1 MSSQDSIFKFII
13 CGTDTD
19 IGKTLISS
27 FFVKGLNSFYWK
39 PIQSGIESQTDSQ
52 TVEKL
57 AQVSKEKIIKEAYV
71 FTKPLSPHW
80 AAEIDQ
86 KTINFDTLR
95 LPKVKGSLIVET
107 AGGLM
112 VPITR
117 NFLQIDQI
125 KQWNLPVI
133 LVCKSSLGTLNHT
146 LLSIEA
152 LKRRNIEILGLVVNG
167 EKQLIENVSA
177 ARREAEGAFGSSE
190 VYLEKLVSKA
200 RHVEIQIIGDCHG
213 NVVHLYERDCTVQRR
228 HQKVIERAPAVY
240 LNSTSRQSLCSE
252 AIKVATAANYRNAGT
267 VEFLQDADN
276 GEFSLAV
283 PLRDKAGHFGGANIK
298 CCNHDII
305 ALFLWSCR
313 ATVDRL
319 FRPLTEDCAVR

>member
-1 MSSQDSIFKFII
+1 MSSHNNIFKFII

-39 PIQSGIESQTDSQ
+39 PIQSGIELQTDSQ

-86 KTINFDTLR
+86 KTINFDKLR
-95 LPKVKGSLIVET
+95 LPKVQDSLIVET

-152 LKRRNIEILGLVVNG
+152 LKRRDIEIFGLVVNG
-167 EKQLIENVSA
+167 EKHLDNPKTLVDFSGIPLI
-177 ARREAEGAFGSSE
+177 AEFPYIPKVDSNNLDILWKE
-190 VYLEKLVSKA
+190 LNIKNKLVS
-200 RHVEIQIIGDCHG
+200 I
-213 NVVHLYERDCTVQRR
+213 
-228 HQKVIERAPAVY
+228 
-240 LNSTSRQSLCSE
+240 LNSK
-252 AIKVATAANYRNAGT
+252 AI
-267 VEFLQDADN
+267 
-276 GEFSLAV
+276 
-283 PLRDKAGHFGGANIK
+283 
-298 CCNHDII
+298 
-305 ALFLWSCR
+305 
-313 ATVDRL
+313 
-319 FRPLTEDCAVR
+319 

>member
-1 MSSQDSIFKFII
+1 MRSQDSVFKFII

-57 AQVSKEKIIKEAYV
+57 AHLSKEKIIKEAYV

-86 KTINFDTLR
+86 KTINFEKLR
-95 LPKVKGSLIVET
+95 LPKVQGSLIVET

-152 LKRRNIEILGLVVNG
+152 LKQRNIEILGLVVNG
-167 EKQLIENVSA
+167 EKHLDNPRTLFDFSGIPLI
-177 ARREAEGAFGSSE
+177 AEFP
-190 VYLEKLVSKA
+190 YIEKMDSNNLDILWKELDIKNKLIS
-200 RHVEIQIIGDCHG
+200 
-213 NVVHLYERDCTVQRR
+213 L
-228 HQKVIERAPAVY
+228 
-240 LNSTSRQSLCSE
+240 LNSKIS
-252 AIKVATAANYRNAGT
+252 
-267 VEFLQDADN
+267 
-276 GEFSLAV
+276 
-283 PLRDKAGHFGGANIK
+283 
-298 CCNHDII
+298 
-305 ALFLWSCR
+305 
-313 ATVDRL
+313 
-319 FRPLTEDCAVR
+319 

>member
-57 AQVSKEKIIKEAYV
+57 AQLSKEKIIKEAYV

-86 KTINFDTLR
+86 KTINFEKLR
-95 LPKVKGSLIVET
+95 LPKVQGSLIVET

-125 KQWNLPVI
+125 KEWNLPVI
-133 LVCKSSLGTLNHT
+133 LVCKSSLGTLNHS

-152 LKRRNIEILGLVVNG
+152 LKQRNIEILGLVVNG
-167 EKQLIENVSA
+167 EKHLDNPRTLVDFSGIPLI
-177 ARREAEGAFGSSE
+177 AEFP
-190 VYLEKLVSKA
+190 YIEKMDSNNLDILWKELDIKNKLIS
-200 RHVEIQIIGDCHG
+200 
-213 NVVHLYERDCTVQRR
+213 L
-228 HQKVIERAPAVY
+228 
-240 LNSTSRQSLCSE
+240 LNSKIS
-252 AIKVATAANYRNAGT
+252 
-267 VEFLQDADN
+267 
-276 GEFSLAV
+276 
-283 PLRDKAGHFGGANIK
+283 
-298 CCNHDII
+298 
-305 ALFLWSCR
+305 
-313 ATVDRL
+313 
-319 FRPLTEDCAVR
+319 

>member
-1 MSSQDSIFKFII
+1 MSINNNILKFII

-39 PIQSGIESQTDSQ
+39 PIQSGIELQTDSQ

-86 KTINFDTLR
+86 KIINFDKLR
-95 LPKVKGSLIVET
+95 LPKVQDSLIVET

-152 LKRRNIEILGLVVNG
+152 LKRRNIEIFGLVVNG
-167 EKQLIENVSA
+167 EKHLDNPKTLVDFSGIPLI
-177 ARREAEGAFGSSE
+177 AEFPYIPKVDSNNLDILWKE
-190 VYLEKLVSKA
+190 LNIKNKLVS
-200 RHVEIQIIGDCHG
+200 I
-213 NVVHLYERDCTVQRR
+213 
-228 HQKVIERAPAVY
+228 
-240 LNSTSRQSLCSE
+240 LNSQ
-252 AIKVATAANYRNAGT
+252 AI
-267 VEFLQDADN
+267 
-276 GEFSLAV
+276 
-283 PLRDKAGHFGGANIK
+283 
-298 CCNHDII
+298 
-305 ALFLWSCR
+305 
-313 ATVDRL
+313 
-319 FRPLTEDCAVR
+319 

>member
-1 MSSQDSIFKFII
+1 MRNHKNIFNFII

-27 FFVKGLNSFYWK
+27 FFVKGLNAFYWK

-86 KTINFDTLR
+86 KAINFDKLR
-95 LPKVKGSLIVET
+95 LPKVQGSLILET

-125 KQWNLPVI
+125 KEWNLPVI

-152 LKRRNIEILGLVVNG
+152 LKLRNIEILGLVVNG
-167 EKQLIENVSA
+167 EKHLDNPKTLVDFSGIPLI
-177 ARREAEGAFGSSE
+177 AEFPYIKKMDSNNLDILWKE
-190 VYLEKLVSKA
+190 LDIKNKLIS
-200 RHVEIQIIGDCHG
+200 
-213 NVVHLYERDCTVQRR
+213 L
-228 HQKVIERAPAVY
+228 
-240 LNSTSRQSLCSE
+240 LNSKIS
-252 AIKVATAANYRNAGT
+252 
-267 VEFLQDADN
+267 
-276 GEFSLAV
+276 
-283 PLRDKAGHFGGANIK
+283 
-298 CCNHDII
+298 
-305 ALFLWSCR
+305 
-313 ATVDRL
+313 
-319 FRPLTEDCAVR
+319 

>member
-1 MSSQDSIFKFII
+1 MNSHKNIFKFII

-27 FFVKGLNSFYWK
+27 FFVRGLNSFYWK

-52 TVEKL
+52 TVEEL
-57 AQVSKEKIIKEAYV
+57 TQVSKKKIIKEAYV

-86 KTINFDTLR
+86 KTINFDMLR
-95 LPKVKGSLIVET
+95 LPKVNGSLIVET

-152 LKRRNIEILGLVVNG
+152 LKLRNIEILGLVVNG
-167 EKQLIENVSA
+167 EKHLDNPKTLVDFSGIPLI
-177 ARREAEGAFGSSE
+177 AEFPYIKKMDSNNLDILWKE
-190 VYLEKLVSKA
+190 LDIKNKLIS
-200 RHVEIQIIGDCHG
+200 
-213 NVVHLYERDCTVQRR
+213 L
-228 HQKVIERAPAVY
+228 
-240 LNSTSRQSLCSE
+240 LNSKIS
-252 AIKVATAANYRNAGT
+252 
-267 VEFLQDADN
+267 
-276 GEFSLAV
+276 
-283 PLRDKAGHFGGANIK
+283 
-298 CCNHDII
+298 
-305 ALFLWSCR
+305 
-313 ATVDRL
+313 
-319 FRPLTEDCAVR
+319 

>member
-1 MSSQDSIFKFII
+1 MNSIDSIFKFII

-27 FFVKGLNSFYWK
+27 FFVRGLNSFYWK

-52 TVEKL
+52 TVRAL
-57 AQVSKEKIIKEAYV
+57 AQVSKDKIIKEAYV

-86 KTINFDTLR
+86 KTINFDMLR
-95 LPKVKGSLIVET
+95 LPKVNGPMIIET

-112 VPITR
+112 VPLTR

-167 EKQLIENVSA
+167 EKHLDNPKTLVEFSGIPLITEFPHITKIDSNNFDIIWK
-177 ARREAEGAFGSSE
+177 E
-190 VYLEKLVSKA
+190 LDIKNKLVSLLKA
-200 RHVEIQIIGDCHG
+200 KR
-213 NVVHLYERDCTVQRR
+213 
-228 HQKVIERAPAVY
+228 
-240 LNSTSRQSLCSE
+240 S
-252 AIKVATAANYRNAGT
+252 
-267 VEFLQDADN
+267 
-276 GEFSLAV
+276 
-283 PLRDKAGHFGGANIK
+283 
-298 CCNHDII
+298 
-305 ALFLWSCR
+305 
-313 ATVDRL
+313 
-319 FRPLTEDCAVR
+319 

>member
-1 MSSQDSIFKFII
+1 MNSIDSIFKFII

-27 FFVKGLNSFYWK
+27 FFVRGLNSFYWK

-52 TVEKL
+52 TVRKL
-57 AQVSKEKIIKEAYV
+57 AKVSKDKIIKEAYV

-80 AAEIDQ
+80 AAEIDK
-86 KTINFDTLR
+86 KTINFDMLR
-95 LPKVKGSLIVET
+95 LPKVNGPMIVET

-112 VPITR
+112 VPLTR

-167 EKQLIENVSA
+167 EKHLDNPKTLVEFSGIPLITEFPHIKKIDSNNFDIIWK
-177 ARREAEGAFGSSE
+177 E
-190 VYLEKLVSKA
+190 LDIKNKLVSLLKA
-200 RHVEIQIIGDCHG
+200 KR
-213 NVVHLYERDCTVQRR
+213 
-228 HQKVIERAPAVY
+228 
-240 LNSTSRQSLCSE
+240 S
-252 AIKVATAANYRNAGT
+252 
-267 VEFLQDADN
+267 
-276 GEFSLAV
+276 
-283 PLRDKAGHFGGANIK
+283 
-298 CCNHDII
+298 
-305 ALFLWSCR
+305 
-313 ATVDRL
+313 
-319 FRPLTEDCAVR
+319 

>member
-1 MSSQDSIFKFII
+1 MSIHNNIFKFII

-27 FFVKGLNSFYWK
+27 FFVRGLNSFYWK
-39 PIQSGIESQTDSQ
+39 PIQSGIESRTDSQ

-57 AQVSKEKIIKEAYV
+57 AQVSKGKIIKEAYV
-71 FTKPLSPHW
+71 FSKPLSPHW

-86 KTINFDTLR
+86 KTINFDMLR
-95 LPKVKGSLIVET
+95 LPKVNGSLIVET

-167 EKQLIENVSA
+167 EKHLDNPKNLVDFSGIPLITEFPYIKKMDSNNLDILWK
-177 ARREAEGAFGSSE
+177 E
-190 VYLEKLVSKA
+190 LDIKNKLISLINSK
-200 RHVEIQIIGDCHG
+200 I
-213 NVVHLYERDCTVQRR
+213 
-228 HQKVIERAPAVY
+228 
-240 LNSTSRQSLCSE
+240 S
-252 AIKVATAANYRNAGT
+252 
-267 VEFLQDADN
+267 
-276 GEFSLAV
+276 
-283 PLRDKAGHFGGANIK
+283 
-298 CCNHDII
+298 
-305 ALFLWSCR
+305 
-313 ATVDRL
+313 
-319 FRPLTEDCAVR
+319 

>member
-1 MSSQDSIFKFII
+1 MNSIDSIFKFII

-27 FFVKGLNSFYWK
+27 FFVRGLNSFYWK

-52 TVEKL
+52 TVRAL
-57 AQVSKEKIIKEAYV
+57 TQVSKDKIIKEAYV

-86 KTINFDTLR
+86 KTINFDMLR
-95 LPKVKGSLIVET
+95 LPKVNGPMIIET

-112 VPITR
+112 VPLTR

-167 EKQLIENVSA
+167 EKHLDNPKTLVEFSGIPLITEFPHITKIDSNNFDIIWK
-177 ARREAEGAFGSSE
+177 E
-190 VYLEKLVSKA
+190 LDIKNKLVSLLKA
-200 RHVEIQIIGDCHG
+200 KR
-213 NVVHLYERDCTVQRR
+213 
-228 HQKVIERAPAVY
+228 
-240 LNSTSRQSLCSE
+240 S
-252 AIKVATAANYRNAGT
+252 
-267 VEFLQDADN
+267 
-276 GEFSLAV
+276 
-283 PLRDKAGHFGGANIK
+283 
-298 CCNHDII
+298 
-305 ALFLWSCR
+305 
-313 ATVDRL
+313 
-319 FRPLTEDCAVR
+319 

>member
-1 MSSQDSIFKFII
+1 MNSSDNIFKFII

-27 FFVKGLNSFYWK
+27 FFVRGLNSFYWK

-52 TVEKL
+52 TVRAL
-57 AQVSKEKIIKEAYV
+57 AQVSKDKIIKEAYV

-86 KTINFDTLR
+86 KTINFDMLR
-95 LPKVKGSLIVET
+95 LPKVNGPMIIET

-112 VPITR
+112 VPLTR

-167 EKQLIENVSA
+167 EKHLDNPKTLVEFSGIPLITEFPHITKIDSNNFDIIWK
-177 ARREAEGAFGSSE
+177 E
-190 VYLEKLVSKA
+190 LDIKNKLVSLLKA
-200 RHVEIQIIGDCHG
+200 KR
-213 NVVHLYERDCTVQRR
+213 
-228 HQKVIERAPAVY
+228 
-240 LNSTSRQSLCSE
+240 S
-252 AIKVATAANYRNAGT
+252 
-267 VEFLQDADN
+267 
-276 GEFSLAV
+276 
-283 PLRDKAGHFGGANIK
+283 
-298 CCNHDII
+298 
-305 ALFLWSCR
+305 
-313 ATVDRL
+313 
-319 FRPLTEDCAVR
+319 